1 MNHNPI
7 SLSTSGP
14 RALGWRNVNLNWFLG
29 RHDLPPNLAAVCPSA
44 ATGDLGDELEE
55 GDERE
60 EPEVEEEGEEPAD
73 DGDGDVVQESD
84 LDESS
89 SPSVSLPLAQT
100 MPSRSSRLK
109 ITLKLPSQTQ
119 KPPHAPHTVH
129 KDSDI
134 EPEDYDEDDHTH
146 GRDGKR
152 PLTTC
157 QAVLA
162 SVVGSSPLT
171 FRWKKQLNKGEIA
184 LRREETARKRK
195 HLSEKKLED
204 KKAETINRLL
214 KK

>member
-1 MNHNPI
+1 
-7 SLSTSGP
+7 
-14 RALGWRNVNLNWFLG
+14 
-29 RHDLPPNLAAVCPSA
+29 
-44 ATGDLGDELEE
+44 
-55 GDERE
+55 
-60 EPEVEEEGEEPAD
+60 
-73 DGDGDVVQESD
+73 
-84 LDESS
+84 
-89 SPSVSLPLAQT
+89 

-134 EPEDYDEDDHTH
+134 ESEDYDEDDHPH

-171 FRWKKQLNKGEIA
+171 FRWVGSCSFNLSRLIIRSIDETSRKKKQLNEAEIA

-204 KKAETINRLL
+204 EKVRVCPILIFVSRSNVSYQAETINRLL